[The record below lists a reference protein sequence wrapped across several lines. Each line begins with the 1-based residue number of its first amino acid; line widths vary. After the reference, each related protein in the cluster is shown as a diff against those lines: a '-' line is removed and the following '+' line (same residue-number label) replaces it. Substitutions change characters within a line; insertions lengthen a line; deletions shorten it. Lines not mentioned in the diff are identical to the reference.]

1 MKIALLAATG
11 RAGQTILN
19 ELISRGHQV
28 TAVARD
34 LAKLPKERPETVV
47 PVQDDLSDANR
58 IAEII
63 HGSDAVVSAVG
74 APRNDP
80 HADTDVLL
88 WISERIVTAVRQ
100 SGTPRLIV
108 VGGCGSLW
116 LSPGIKVIDSEY
128 WPKSLVPIARSHMKV
143 LEALKTSEI
152 NWTYVSPPMLID
164 LGERTGRYRLGGDEL
179 IIDDQ
184 GKSWISFEDY
194 AIALVDELE
203 KPAHERARFS
213 VGH

>member
-11 RAGQTILN
+11 RAGKTALV
-19 ELISRGHQV
+19 ELISRGHEV
-28 TAVARD
+28 IAVARD
-34 LAKLPKERPETVV
+34 LGKFPKDLPSTVTT
-47 PVQDDLSDANR
+47 VQDDLSDVDR

-63 HGSDAVVSAVG
+63 KGADAVVSAVG

-80 HADTDVLL
+80 NADTDVLL
-88 WISERIVTAVRQ
+88 WMSERILAAVRKA
-100 SGTPRLIV
+100 GVPRLIV

-116 LSPGIKVIDSEY
+116 FSPGLLVVDSEY
-128 WPKSLVPIARSHMKV
+128 WPKHLVPIARSHMKV
-143 LEALKTSEI
+143 LETLKASDI

-164 LGERTGRYRLGGDEL
+164 LGVRTGTYRTGTDDLIKDEN
-179 IIDDQ
+179 
-184 GKSWISFEDY
+184 GKSWMAFEDY

-203 KPAHERARFS
+203 KPKHERARFS